1 MGRKITKH
9 ARPEHIRQKEGD
21 QVTIKDAVDK
31 TKQELWHYIEENSQD
46 GEGQLS
52 KILDFLL
59 IKIAEQRMQIDEL
72 RVMAT
77 K

>member
-1 MGRKITKH
+1 M
-9 ARPEHIRQKEGD
+9 
-21 QVTIKDAVDK
+21 TIKDAVDK